1 MNDTTSLFTQVSTNF
16 VGFPAIE
23 WGPYFPVPI
32 VATLHAARVAY
43 DLRKSLP
50 KEEQIPWFQA
60 LFTFYTLSFGGTTT
74 SAILLAIPPGWLASN
89 TMLPLYTLIYMAIF
103 KSPFDIVYRL
113 LTLLGPITELVLN
126 AGDCVSRTFAIT
138 NMGVEAVRLNGLSN
152 VSNSYVGMLICGTLS
167 GCGGGIFSDAFQ
179 LTQRN
184 WAFRTPTVFTNPGF
198 DIKLCFSVASVYVLT
213 TSPAEWAKYLVLIG
227 LDESWI
233 PQLTIHE
240 AKTVCWSML
249 LGTMLYRK
257 FFASA
262 PAAPKTQKKAK
273 KAQ

>member
-1 MNDTTSLFTQVSTNF
+1 MNETDSIFTQVSTNF
-16 VGFPAIE
+16 VNFPAIE

-43 DLRKSLP
+43 DLRKALP
-50 KEEQIPWFQA
+50 KDGQMPWFQA

-74 SAILLAIPPGWLASN
+74 SAILLASPPGWLASN
-89 TMLPLYTLIYMAIF
+89 TVLPLYTLIYFAMF
-103 KSPFDIVYRL
+103 KSPFDFVFRFL
-113 LTLLGPITELVLN
+113 SFLGPITELTLN
-126 AGDCVSRTFAIT
+126 VGDCISRTFAIT
-138 NMGVEAVRLNGLSN
+138 NMGVEAVRLNSQGY

-167 GCGGGIFSDAFQ
+167 GCGGGIFTDAFQ

-184 WAFRTPTVFTNPGF
+184 WAFRTPTVFTALGF
-198 DIKLCFSVASVYVLT
+198 DMKLCFSVASVYVLT
-213 TSPAEWAKYLVLIG
+213 TSPITWAKYLVLIG

-233 PQLTIHE
+233 PQLSGHE

-257 FFASA
+257 FFASTSPILKA
-262 PAAPKTQKKAK
+262 QKKVK
-273 KAQ
+273 KEQ